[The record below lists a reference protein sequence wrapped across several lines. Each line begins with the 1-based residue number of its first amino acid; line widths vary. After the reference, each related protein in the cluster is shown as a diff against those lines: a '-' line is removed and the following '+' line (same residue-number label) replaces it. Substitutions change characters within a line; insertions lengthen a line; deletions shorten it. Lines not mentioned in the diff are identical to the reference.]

1 VKRIFG
7 MVRFIVVVAAL
18 LLMVPASAQYPQRDG
33 AGNPGERMQ
42 QAISYEVVTLPSAD
56 SLRTR
61 VDVFYRV
68 DRAFFIAVRNQDAS
82 IPYPFVRRGEI
93 SIDRSG
99 KEGIPQGK
107 SVQRVEIG
115 ETAPDPET
123 PGDRKWYT
131 GAFSFEMP
139 PGPLTFRF
147 LVDDLESKRSF
158 VEGPRNIDVPSFAV
172 TPAADPVFVI
182 HGTDSLT
189 LAPLNYGGD
198 LLFGSGSELLI
209 AWRSRGSG
217 PVSVQYSFTVRE
229 PDGPGAVVLTDSLD
243 GARPMTGYALTL
255 RGDSGRAEYRL
266 VPDSASHLAILVVP
280 FAAQTL
286 PLRPYTLT
294 VWVKEGNRLRELPK
308 TFRMVWPDMPF
319 SLRDVDFALQS
330 LRHITT
336 PSELDSLMSGG
347 FEQERE
353 NLERFW
359 KKRDPTPATAF
370 NEVMAQYY
378 RRVDHSIRAFATLK
392 QPDGSRTDRGR
403 IYILYGQPTNVDR
416 TLDPPS
422 GREVWTYSRLKK
434 RFTFVDATKTGAYVL
449 VSTDTL

>member
-1 VKRIFG
+1 
-7 MVRFIVVVAAL
+7 
-18 LLMVPASAQYPQRDG
+18 
-33 AGNPGERMQ
+33 
-42 QAISYEVVTLPSAD
+42 
-56 SLRTR
+56 
-61 VDVFYRV
+61 
-68 DRAFFIAVRNQDAS
+68 
-82 IPYPFVRRGEI
+82 
-93 SIDRSG
+93 
-99 KEGIPQGK
+99 
-107 SVQRVEIG
+107 
-115 ETAPDPET
+115 
-123 PGDRKWYT
+123 
-131 GAFSFEMP
+131 
-139 PGPLTFRF
+139 
-147 LVDDLESKRSF
+147 
-158 VEGPRNIDVPSFAV
+158 
-172 TPAADPVFVI
+172 
-182 HGTDSLT
+182 
-189 LAPLNYGGD
+189 
-198 LLFGSGSELLI
+198 
-209 AWRSRGSG
+209 
-217 PVSVQYSFTVRE
+217 
-229 PDGPGAVVLTDSLD
+229 
-243 GARPMTGYALTL
+243 MTGYALTL

-294 VWVKEGNRLRELPK
+294 VWIKEGNRLRELPK

-378 RRVDHSIRAFATLK
+378 RRVDHAIRAFATLK
-392 QPDGSRTDRGR
+392 QLDGTRTDRGR
-403 IYILYGQPTNVDR
+403 IYILYGQPTSVDR

-422 GREVWTYSRLKK
+422 GREVWTYARLKK
-434 RFTFVDATKTGAYVL
+434 RFIFVDATKTGAYVL